1 MTLCEVPHMFE
12 AILNSI
18 QAYDTIILHRHSKPD
33 GDALGSQIGLKHLI
47 LENYPNK
54 TVYAVGDDA
63 RFYGFMEDSRMD
75 TVPDEAYQNALAII
89 LDSASRHLI
98 SDDRYASA
106 ACTARLDHHIFCGQ
120 IAEHEVIDTT
130 FESCC
135 GLVTEMARACGW
147 KVNRLAAKSLYTGM
161 VTDSGRFRYD
171 CTTANTF
178 RNAAFLMEQGFDVN
192 EIFRPL
198 YADSLE
204 NKQLKARFLL
214 KIQLTANKVAYI
226 KTTLEEFHSYH
237 VDTFT
242 ISRGMVNTMAD
253 ISGVTIWVNFTE
265 TENGILCELRSNA
278 HNINPIAVK
287 YGGGGHAKAS
297 GATVPDWETA
307 MAMLQDLDTIAGE
320 KE

>member
-1 MTLCEVPHMFE
+1 MFE
-12 AILNSI
+12 AILHAI
-18 QAYDTIILHRHSKPD
+18 EAHDTIILHRHSKPD

-47 LENYPNK
+47 RENYPGK
-54 TVYAVGDDA
+54 TVYAVGDDP
-63 RFYGFMEDSRMD
+63 RFYGFMEDSVMD
-75 TVPDEAYQNALAII
+75 EVPDETYQNALGII

-98 SDDRYASA
+98 SDSRYEA
-106 ACTARLDHHIFCGQ
+106 AAATARLDHHIFCEK
-120 IAEHEVIDTT
+120 IADHEVVDTS

-135 GLVTEMARACGW
+135 GLVTEMAKECGW
-147 KVNRLAAKSLYTGM
+147 KVNSLAAKSLYTGM

-198 YADSLE
+198 YADNLE
-204 NKQLKARFLL
+204 SKKLKAKFIL
-214 KIQLTANKVAYI
+214 KIQLTEHRVAYI
-226 KTTLEEFHSYH
+226 RTTLEEFRSYH

-242 ISRGMVNTMAD
+242 VSRGMVNTMAD
-253 ISGVTIWVNFTE
+253 LSGVSIWVNFTE

-297 GATVPDWETA
+297 GATVPDWDTA
-307 MAMLQDLDTIAGE
+307 MAMLHDLDELTGE
-320 KE
+320 IP